1 MPEMP
6 LPWVP
11 LSSARLRAEID
22 PLGAQLSVL
31 RDSRGRDLLW
41 GGEPSVWSGRAPL
54 LFPIVG
60 TLNGGT
66 YRLGSQRYQ
75 LPRHGLARTRRFELV
90 RSSAREATFRLQAD
104 AATLEVYP
112 FRFELEVE
120 FLCDDATLSITARV
134 RNGGEADMPA
144 SFGYHPAFRWPLP
157 FGRPRASHFI
167 EFATD
172 EPSPIRRLGPD
183 GLVTAARHPTP
194 VAARRLAL
202 QDSLFV
208 DDVLIFDAVRSRS
221 VTYGADDGPRLRVGY
236 PDAPFLG
243 LWTKPGAGFICIEP
257 WRGMSDPEGFSG
269 DFALKP
275 GVFNVPA
282 GEAVAVR
289 MTIELLGGDAAP

>member
-120 FLCDDATLSITARV
+120 FLCDDATL
-134 RNGGEADMPA
+134 
-144 SFGYHPAFRWPLP
+144 
-157 FGRPRASHFI
+157 
-167 EFATD
+167 
-172 EPSPIRRLGPD
+172 
-183 GLVTAARHPTP
+183 
-194 VAARRLAL
+194 
-202 QDSLFV
+202 
-208 DDVLIFDAVRSRS
+208 
-221 VTYGADDGPRLRVGY
+221 
-236 PDAPFLG
+236 
-243 LWTKPGAGFICIEP
+243 
-257 WRGMSDPEGFSG
+257 
-269 DFALKP
+269 
-275 GVFNVPA
+275 
-282 GEAVAVR
+282 
-289 MTIELLGGDAAP
+289 